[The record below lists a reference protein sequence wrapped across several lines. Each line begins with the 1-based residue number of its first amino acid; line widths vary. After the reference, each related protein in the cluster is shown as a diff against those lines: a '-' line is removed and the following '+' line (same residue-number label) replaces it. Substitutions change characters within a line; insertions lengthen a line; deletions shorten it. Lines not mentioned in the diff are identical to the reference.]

1 MNRFVLAFASFAAMA
16 SAPAMASTPTA
27 PTRPSPAQSSPA
39 QSSPAQSSPAQSSAV
54 QSSAVQSSPAMKTAA
69 VTPDISCPGDT
80 IVWVNARNHA
90 YHVQGDPY
98 FGHTKHGKFECRK
111 AADAERGHQS
121 ARTR

>member
-1 MNRFVLAFASFAAMA
+1 MNRFVLAIASFAAMA
-16 SAPAMASTPTA
+16 SAPVMASTPTA
-27 PTRPSPAQSSPA
+27 PTQPSPAQSSAA
-39 QSSPAQSSPAQSSAV
+39 QSSPGKSA
-54 QSSAVQSSPAMKTAA
+54 PPMKTAA

-111 AADAERGHQS
+111 AADAEHGHRS